1 MVGGRVGCVH
11 RRGSAMGGLQP
22 GERSDREAMHE
33 PRTPSD
39 VAAYVVADPTMI
51 DRRPVVGT
59 PLMGIFTRYPGI
71 RRAPASL
78 SADGSAECDCRIAS
92 TSQVAER

>member
-1 MVGGRVGCVH
+1 
-11 RRGSAMGGLQP
+11 
-22 GERSDREAMHE
+22 
-33 PRTPSD
+33 
-39 VAAYVVADPTMI
+39 MI